1 VFQPRLLLDPSPAVD
16 KRIPSSPAV
25 NVVTT
30 SPVEA
35 AMVAVSFARVM
46 VGLVLFVAGFAKL
59 RGGERRFTEVVARYE
74 LVPAAVA
81 PVLGRWLPWA
91 EVVTG
96 VFLVAGVWSRPAAIA
111 AAALF
116 SVFSLAIGVGLAR
129 GHTHDCGCAGPL
141 GGRLHWRLMHRNLAL
156 TVAIVPVYAFGG
168 GSLGIATDLGGIAS
182 SWSDAGLL
190 ALVSLTAVAAAGTF
204 ALQGAATA
212 REKESE
218 VAA

>member
-1 VFQPRLLLDPSPAVD
+1 MLLPCVHLDPSPAVD

-25 NVVTT
+25 KVVTT

-35 AMVAVSFARVM
+35 AMVAVSFTRVV
-46 VGLVLFVAGFAKL
+46 VGLVLFVAGLAKL
-59 RGGERRFTEVVARYE
+59 RGGERRFTAVVARYQ

-96 VFLVAGVWSRPAAIA
+96 AFLVAGVASRPAAVA
-111 AAALF
+111 AVLLF
-116 SVFSLAIGVGLAR
+116 TVFSTAIGVGLAR
-129 GHTHDCGCAGPL
+129 GHTHDCGCGGPI

-156 TVAIVPVYAFGG
+156 TLAILPVYAFGG
-168 GSLGIATDLGGIAS
+168 GSFGIATQFAGGAS

-190 ALVSLTAVAAAGTF
+190 ALASLTAVAAAGTF
-204 ALQGAATA
+204 ALQGVVTA
-212 REKESE
+212 KERE
-218 VAA
+218 VPA